1 MNICVYCSSSNA
13 VAPAYFDAARTL
25 GQRIAHRGD
34 TLVYGGADVGLMGAL
49 AQAVKIGG
57 GTVIGVMPTVLQEKR
72 IVFTDADELVTTRD
86 MRERK
91 AVMESR
97 ADAFVALPGGFGT
110 LEELSEILTL
120 RQIGVHTKPI
130 VLLNTEGYYAP
141 LIALFEHFYQQ
152 QFAHPW
158 RDMYYLAHE
167 VDDVFRYLESY
178 APAPAPRKW
187 DGPGEKS

>member
-1 MNICVYCSSSNA
+1 MNICVYCSSSDA

-25 GQRIAHRGD
+25 GQQIAHRGD
-34 TLVYGGADVGLMGAL
+34 TLVYGGAAIGLMGAL
-49 AQAVKIGG
+49 AQAVKTGG
-57 GTVIGVMPTVLQEKR
+57 STVIGVMPTVLQEMR

-97 ADAFVALPGGFGT
+97 ADAFVVLPGGFGT
-110 LEELSEILTL
+110 LEELAEILTL

-130 VLLNTEGYYAP
+130 VLLNTESYYAP
-141 LIALFEHFYQQ
+141 LIALFEHFYRQ

-158 RDMYYLAHE
+158 RDAYYLARN
-167 VDDVFRYLESY
+167 VTDIFQYLESY
-178 APAPAPRKW
+178 IPTPAPIKL
-187 DGPGEKS
+187 DNLEEKS

>member
-1 MNICVYCSSSNA
+1 MNICVYCSSSDA
-13 VAPAYFDAARTL
+13 VAPAYFDAARAL
-25 GQRIAHRGD
+25 GQGIAHRGD
-34 TLVYGGADVGLMGAL
+34 TLVYGGAGIGLMGAL
-49 AQAVKIGG
+49 ARAVKAGG

-72 IVFTDADELVTTRD
+72 IVFTDVDELVTTRD

-97 ADAFVALPGGFGT
+97 ADAFVILPGGFGT
-110 LEELSEILTL
+110 LEELSEVLTL

-158 RDMYYLAHE
+158 RDIYYLAHE
-167 VDDVFRYLESY
+167 VDDVFQYLESY
-178 APAPAPRKW
+178 TPAPAPNKW
-187 DGPGEKS
+187 AGLGEKS

>member
-13 VAPAYFDAARTL
+13 IAPAYFVAARAL

-110 LEELSEILTL
+110 LEELSEVLTL

-130 VLLNTEGYYAP
+130 VLLNTESYYAP
-141 LIALFEHFYQQ
+141 LVALFEHFYQQ
-152 QFAHPW
+152 KFAHPW
-158 RDMYYLAHE
+158 RDIYYLAHE
-167 VDDVFRYLESY
+167 VDDIFRYLESY
-178 APAPAPRKW
+178 APAPAPSKW

>member
-13 VAPAYFDAARTL
+13 IAPAYFDAARTL

-34 TLVYGGADVGLMGAL
+34 TLVYGGADIGLMGAL
-49 AQAVKIGG
+49 AQAVKTGG
-57 GTVIGVMPTVLQEKR
+57 GTVIGVMPIMLQEKR
-72 IVFTDADELVTTRD
+72 IIFTDADEFVTTHD

-97 ADAFVALPGGFGT
+97 SDAFVILPGGFGT

-120 RQIGVHTKPI
+120 RQIGMHTKPI

-141 LIALFEHFYQQ
+141 LITLFEHFYQQ

-158 RDMYYLAHE
+158 RDIYYLARE
-167 VDDVFRYLESY
+167 VDDVFRYLGSY
-178 APAPAPRKW
+178 TPAPAPSKW
-187 DGPGEKS
+187 DGLG